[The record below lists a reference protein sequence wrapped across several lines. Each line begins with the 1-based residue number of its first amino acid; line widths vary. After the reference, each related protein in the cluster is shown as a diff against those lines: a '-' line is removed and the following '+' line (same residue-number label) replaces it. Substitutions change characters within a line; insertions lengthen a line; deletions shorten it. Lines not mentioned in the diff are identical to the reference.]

1 MFFVS
6 FSYRKRWQRRYATK
20 LKPHGQ
26 RSLHYDVIWALWEL
40 IGFKTTQQH
49 SEQRTISNKVL
60 WVVLWQNWEGPL
72 SNHASSDCGTAP
84 SQRFSLRIIMA
95 FHAISIGLGVGLWY
109 YISCSYAFSF
119 LLCMYLFDHFYI
131 QCWLLF
137 CWMKV
142 CFSTWCQCF
151 YSLNIKMQLK
161 EIISVFADVLVYC
174 TAPQQY
180 SKHWVM
186 ILFSR
191 ESQHCFTE
199 VTWIIRLFLRFG
211 LPHRLS

>member
-1 MFFVS
+1 MRINRLQNDSTTLRTKNNFKQS
-6 FSYRKRWQRRYATK
+6 FMSCFMAE
-20 LKPHGQ
+20 LG
-26 RSLHYDVIWALWEL
+26 RS
-40 IGFKTTQQH
+40 
-49 SEQRTISNKVL
+49 TIK
-60 WVVLWQNWEGPL
+60 
-72 SNHASSDCGTAP
+72 HASSDCGTAP
-84 SQRFSLRIIMA
+84 SQRFLLRIIMA